1 MGDRINIEIISS
13 GGKECLSIDDNIVA
27 GPWTGQGRTVK
38 TFAVRLADLERIIA
52 EHKQQE
58 TRHDQ

>member
-1 MGDRINIEIISS
+1 MGNRINIEIISS

-38 TFAVRLADLERIIA
+38 TFAVDVETLERILA
-52 EHKQQE
+52 EYKE
-58 TRHDQ
+58 REPRHDQ

>member
-1 MGDRINIEIISS
+1 MGERINIEIVSS
-13 GGKECLSIDDNIVA
+13 GGKECLSVDDNIVA

-38 TFAVRLADLERIIA
+38 KFAVELADLERIIA

-58 TRHDQ
+58 PRHE